1 MQTRMLWLP
10 EGDDDMFARFDTHYL
25 IVPVGITQSVTT
37 TSHVLY
43 CFLDKATYWL
53 KVWPYLLY
61 CFLDKATYWLKV
73 AMSYSPCLFD
83 APVKRDRIKIS
94 L

>member
-43 CFLDKATYWL
+43 CFLDKATHWL
-53 KVWPYLLY
+53 KVWPCLLY

-73 AMSYSPCLFD
+73 TMSYSPCLFD
-83 APVKRDRIKIS
+83 APVKRDHIKIS